1 MPTSASPLELRFN
14 LCNEFACLSHVT
26 LAFECRGSMPMMPR
40 LDAADANMR
49 SLLASEFR
57 DLESALQKTTR
68 RVRALLEER
77 LRSFLRCVECQAKVG
92 NFEVEIFV
100 EQKILGLQIAMGD
113 AFKVAVVETFKQLLD
128 VVARLWLREDA

>member
-14 LCNEFACLSHVT
+14 LCNEFACLPHVT
-26 LAFECRGSMPMMPR
+26 LAFECRGSMPMIMMPR

-77 LRSFLRCVECQAKVG
+77 LRSFSRCVECRV
-92 NFEVEIFV
+92 
-100 EQKILGLQIAMGD
+100 LCRIA
-113 AFKVAVVETFKQLLD
+113 ASVA
-128 VVARLWLREDA
+128 

>member
-1 MPTSASPLELRFN
+1 
-14 LCNEFACLSHVT
+14 
-26 LAFECRGSMPMMPR
+26 MPMMPR

-77 LRSFLRCVECQAKVG
+77 LRSFLRCVECRV
-92 NFEVEIFV
+92 
-100 EQKILGLQIAMGD
+100 LCRIA
-113 AFKVAVVETFKQLLD
+113 ASVA
-128 VVARLWLREDA
+128 

>member
-26 LAFECRGSMPMMPR
+26 LAFQCRGSMPMMPR

-68 RVRALLEER
+68 CVNSRAPGGT
-77 LRSFLRCVECQAKVG
+77 FAV
-92 NFEVEIFV
+92 
-100 EQKILGLQIAMGD
+100 ILALC
-113 AFKVAVVETFKQLLD
+113 
-128 VVARLWLREDA
+128 

>member
-26 LAFECRGSMPMMPR
+26 LAFQCRGSMPMMPR

-77 LRSFLRCVECQAKVG
+77 LRSFLRCVECRV
-92 NFEVEIFV
+92 
-100 EQKILGLQIAMGD
+100 LCRIA
-113 AFKVAVVETFKQLLD
+113 ASVA
-128 VVARLWLREDA
+128 